1 MSFAKKLG
9 KSYEMVRDQAKT
21 KKITI
26 ELGEV
31 KFNLTVRIP
40 LKREMESLM
49 EKISNPSPEKV
60 NEIYTKLTQSLK
72 KSLDDGGE
80 EFIKAINAEKETIK
94 VIEDDI
100 ILDGTS
106 MKQVA
111 SMTAIWEN
119 QVEEFFHLLIS
130 DTGEPI
136 TETFA
141 EISEEFP
148 EQIIKEI
155 VSQIDQA
162 IRPDYK
168 TAKKN

>member
-1 MSFAKKLG
+1 MCSSDL
-9 KSYEMVRDQAKT
+9 
-21 KKITI
+21 
-26 ELGEV
+26 
-31 KFNLTVRIP
+31 
-40 LKREMESLM
+40 
-49 EKISNPSPEKV
+49 
-60 NEIYTKLTQSLK
+60 
-72 KSLDDGGE
+72 E

>member
-31 KFNLTVRIP
+31 KFNLNVRIP
-40 LKREMESLM
+40 LKREMEELT
-49 EKISNPSPEKV
+49 EKITNPSVEKV
-60 NEIYTKLTQSLK
+60 NEIYTRLTKSLK
-72 KSLDDGGE
+72 ASLDEGGE
-80 EFIKAINAEKETIK
+80 DFIKAINSEKETIK
-94 VIEDDI
+94 VSEDDI
-100 ILDGTS
+100 VLDGTS

-130 DTGEPI
+130 DNGEAI

>member
-21 KKITI
+21 KKITV

-31 KFNLTVRIP
+31 KFSLNVRIP
-40 LKREMESLM
+40 LKREMELLT
-49 EKISNPSPEKV
+49 EKV
-60 NEIYTKLTQSLK
+60 TNPNSEKVQEIYLKLTKSLK
-72 KSLDDGGE
+72 SSLDDGGE
-80 EFIKAINAEKETIK
+80 DFVKAINSEKETIK
-94 VIEDDI
+94 VTDDDI

-106 MKQVA
+106 MRQVA
-111 SMTAIWEN
+111 TMTAVWES

-130 DTGEPI
+130 DNGEPI
-136 TETFA
+136 TESFD

-148 EQIIKEI
+148 EQVIKEI
-155 VSQIDQA
+155 VTQIDQA